1 MITKYVQSETSEKI
15 IEIHTNLSNNLFFF
29 KWTLNQWFEN
39 VIYLLILTSMIL
51 LVVENPLSDQDSP

>member
-51 LVVENPLSDQDSP
+51 LVVENPLSDP